1 MLLEE
6 QRDQLTSMVRHFVP
20 DGLVV
25 GTAGNM
31 SARSGD
37 LVAITPSSVP
47 YDKMTPESMCVL
59 DIDGHVVEADLRP
72 STEVPMHLAVYR
84 STKAGGVVH
93 THSPYATALSTVIE
107 ELPAIHYIIAALG
120 ETVRVAP
127 YETFG
132 SDALAES
139 MINALSGRKGV
150 ILQNHG
156 TITYGH
162 DLLNAYDR
170 SLNLEW
176 LCATFW
182 RASVFGQPKTLTP
195 EQIEDVRQQ
204 ARSKARGGS

>member
-1 MLLEE
+1 
-6 QRDQLTSMVRHFVP
+6 
-20 DGLVV
+20 
-25 GTAGNM
+25 
-31 SARSGD
+31 
-37 LVAITPSSVP
+37 
-47 YDKMTPESMCVL
+47 
-59 DIDGHVVEADLRP
+59 VVEADMRP

-182 RASVFGQPKTLTP
+182 RASVFGDPKTLTP

-204 ARSKARGGS
+204 ARSKARGES